1 MWISRPFPTPRSP
14 LHLLSLLLL
23 SARILGV
30 ARADDDDDDDDQPVL
45 KDNSANC
52 TCYTLDSNTESD
64 MSDSAPYYF
73 TYHRFWDF
81 RALATSADQYAGGA
95 PDPVTDDED
104 EGMETVTDADAAYLN
119 GSAWNRDWGIQN
131 WGKEATDDFP
141 VRMQNSPRNVY
152 ICEFSPLFFF
162 LLFLSSYS
170 FLSSFFSLFLLGS
183 LASSPNRVRY
193 YLSRVL
199 SRSGRKMSR
208 TLHKG

>member
-30 ARADDDDDDDDQPVL
+30 ARADDDNDDDDQPVL

-73 TYHRFWDF
+73 SYHRFWDF

-152 ICEFSPLFFF
+152 ICKLSLSLLLSIIPLLSYFFSL
-162 LLFLSSYS
+162 
-170 FLSSFFSLFLLGS
+170 SLFLLGP

-193 YLSRVL
+193 HSFCVL

-208 TLHKG
+208 SLHKG